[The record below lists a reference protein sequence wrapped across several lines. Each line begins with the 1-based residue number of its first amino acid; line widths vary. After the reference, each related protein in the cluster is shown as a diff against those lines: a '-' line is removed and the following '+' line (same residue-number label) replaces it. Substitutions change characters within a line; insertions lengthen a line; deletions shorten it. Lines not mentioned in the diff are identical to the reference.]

1 MGDVARHL
9 DAAGIERLRNG
20 LRIMALRAL
29 NDPDAAEEVAQESLA
44 RGLEAME
51 AGQFRDE
58 GSVGAYF
65 RGICR
70 HVIVDRI
77 RRESRL
83 TSLNTLPDQPDQ
95 AALPDALHALI
106 SRERKEQVLRAL
118 SELPPQ
124 SLECL
129 RLSFYE
135 GLKPSEIARRLGEP
149 GPRVR
154 KRHQRALDK
163 LREVFF
169 AQTHAASHDVGA
181 TPTYSQRNTP
191 PLSAREQED
200 LA

>member
-1 MGDVARHL
+1 
-9 DAAGIERLRNG
+9 
-20 LRIMALRAL
+20 MALRAL

-44 RGLEAME
+44 RGLEALE

-77 RRESRL
+77 RREGRL
-83 TSLNTLPDQPDQ
+83 TSLDALPEQPDQ
-95 AALPDALHALI
+95 TAFPDALHALI

-135 GLKPSEIARRLGEP
+135 GLKPAEIARRLGEP

-169 AQTHAASHDVGA
+169 AQTPAAGHDTRA
-181 TPTYSQRNTP
+181 APTYSQTDMQPR
-191 PLSAREQED
+191 SSREQED

>member
-1 MGDVARHL
+1 
-9 DAAGIERLRNG
+9 
-20 LRIMALRAL
+20 MALRAL

-44 RGLEAME
+44 RGLEALK

-70 HVIVDRI
+70 HVIVDRM

-83 TSLNTLPDQPDQ
+83 TSLDTLPEQPDRT
-95 AALPDALHALI
+95 APPNALHALI
-106 SRERKEQVLRAL
+106 SREQREQVVRAL

-135 GLKPSEIARRLGEP
+135 GLKPAEIARRLGEP

-154 KRHQRALDK
+154 KRHQRALEK
-163 LREVFF
+163 LRE
-169 AQTHAASHDVGA
+169 ALQSQSPPASHGTRE
-181 TPTYSQRNTP
+181 TPTYAQRDAR
-191 PLSAREQED
+191 PLSSREQED

>member
-1 MGDVARHL
+1 MGDLARHL
-9 DAAGIERLRNG
+9 DAPGIERLRNG

-44 RGLEAME
+44 RGLEALE
-51 AGQFRDE
+51 AGKFRDE

-70 HVIVDRI
+70 HVIVDRV

-83 TSLNTLPDQPDQ
+83 TSLDALPDQPD
-95 AALPDALHALI
+95 LTTFPDALHALI
-106 SRERKEQVLRAL
+106 SHERKEQVLRAL

-154 KRHQRALDK
+154 KRHERALDK

-169 AQTHAASHDVGA
+169 AQIPAASHDFGA
-181 TPTYSQRNTP
+181 TSTYSQRDTP